1 MDTIKCSCGNEY
13 CNTTICA
20 ENAMSGL
27 GILVTI
33 SAVGST
39 ANANIYLDTES
50 SLELIRELKRLLLA
64 RNVEEAQK

>member
-1 MDTIKCSCGNEY
+1 MDTIECSCENEY

-33 SAVGST
+33 SSVGIT
-39 ANANIYLDTES
+39 EDANIYLNTES
-50 SLELIRELKRLLLA
+50 TLELIRELKRLLLA
-64 RNVEEAQK
+64 RKN